1 MGLRDPSGAEK
12 DELQK
17 VFSSRRQT
25 IAILNKLWLEEVTEL
40 GQTIRKFF
48 RRDLEG
54 GVTGAVG

>member
-17 VFSSRRQT
+17 VFLSRHQT

-40 GQTIRKFF
+40 GQTIRKVF

-54 GVTGAVG
+54 SKDPE